1 MKEDFFTTGDVSKL
15 LNISRATVSRKFDL
29 GILKGKKHPITGERL
44 IGKESLIAFMK
55 KYNLSTNS
63 INDDS
68 QIMVLLGS
76 NNKKLQAVTKQAFL
90 GNNQFN
96 IDIVSS
102 GYDALIKCSQYKS
115 CVFLIDDELPDF
127 DCGKAVEIIKTN
139 ENLSEIKILC
149 IVKSKDCYKSK
160 ACGVNDLVIKDD
172 IDSKIIKDKVNNI
185 LGITKT
191 FNQEQT
197 TYDHQRKWPRVA
209 LKLPANVELFL
220 TDSPNYREEGNTII
234 DNISLGGAYLS
245 NINLEKN
252 QIPFGPIRM
261 ILNISKPPFENLK
274 EECKVVRL
282 QANESLNAGVQF
294 VDLNQRTKNQILNLY
309 S

>member
-1 MKEDFFTTGDVSKL
+1 MKDDFFTTGDVSKL

-44 IGKESLIAFMK
+44 IAKDSLISFMK

-63 INDDS
+63 IDNDS

-76 NNKKLQAVTKQAFL
+76 NNKQLQVMTEQAFK
-90 GNNQFN
+90 GDSQFN

-115 CVFLIDDELPDF
+115 CVFLLDEELPDF
-127 DCGKAVEIIKTN
+127 DCRKAVEIIKTN
-139 ENLSEIKILC
+139 ENLAGVKVLC
-149 IVKSKDCYKSK
+149 IVKSKDCYKEK
-160 ACGVNDLVIKDD
+160 TCDVNDLFMKDN
-172 IDSKIIKDKVNNI
+172 INSKIIKDKVKNI
-185 LGITKT
+185 LGISKT
-191 FNQEQT
+191 SYQEQT
-197 TYDHQRKWPRVA
+197 TYDHQRLWPRIP

-220 TDSPNYREEGNTII
+220 TDSPDYREEGNTIV

-245 NINLEKN
+245 KINLEKN
-252 QIPFGPIRM
+252 KIPFGAIRLV
-261 ILNISKPPFENLK
+261 LNINNPPFESLE

-282 QANESLNAGVQF
+282 KANGSLNAGVQF
-294 VDLNQRTKNQILNLY
+294 VDLKQRTKSQILKLY